1 MKEIEEAIEKTIETS
16 DLENINVNLAE
27 VAIDSVLEDG
37 VLKDLPIVSIVV
49 GLSKF
54 GFRLRETIFLKKV
67 LKFLSPLK
75 YTSKVERQK
84 FLKKIEESETYNKKV
99 GEALIM
105 ILDKLT
111 DLDKPKIIGK
121 LFVAS
126 IKEEIDYQTFL
137 QLSYLVENL
146 FLPDIEYLRE
156 LNLGNDIELTKREE
170 LYRFGLMKRP
180 AFGKIQVDSANE
192 YEIND
197 YGKKLLEI
205 IDKE

>member
-105 ILDKLT
+105 IL
-111 DLDKPKIIGK
+111 
-121 LFVAS
+121 S
-126 IKEEIDYQTFL
+126 
-137 QLSYLVENL
+137 
-146 FLPDIEYLRE
+146 
-156 LNLGNDIELTKREE
+156 
-170 LYRFGLMKRP
+170 
-180 AFGKIQVDSANE
+180 
-192 YEIND
+192 
-197 YGKKLLEI
+197 
-205 IDKE
+205 